1 MSLAGESFCD
11 PREMLAATLPP
22 RNLCC
27 QRTRSPENR
36 LGGLEGLKLGHWGF
50 PRLWFNRGIVRA
62 LGFLSLAG
70 VCLASLGHAEEGPS
84 RLAGRWQA
92 GPLSEVWTVQQWG
105 GACGPRPSGSS
116 QAGGLVQVEQNG
128 AELSIAGLGRAFT
141 TRQCWEQFPGLAPAT
156 HSASD
161 RAWKTVCRTGPSDPR
176 QAKVTTAISATDT
189 QLSLNET
196 GEYRF
201 SINDQVCL
209 ASVRRT
215 RSYRMLEPKFKPA
228 PAPEPVPSVAPKAE
242 DTRCAHPGPPARL
255 EVRPARK
262 LLRAGES
269 FRFNARVLDERGC
282 SLGVPIRWELG
293 SAEGVRQSP
302 PGTVLV
308 DAGAKEQ
315 EIPLMVRAEQKSVQV
330 FVEIASSERY
340 EALLQQGSFNA
351 QGESQKAAEA
361 TIATGAIGADS
372 ATTSESGDKKTRFLV
387 IVGALLLGLLAL
399 AAALLVRKRK
409 PEPAPRAS
417 QVVAPRQA
425 ISPRITRK
433 ICPLCGVNY
442 PGEAVF
448 CGSDGA
454 SLVPLN

>member
-1 MSLAGESFCD
+1 M
-11 PREMLAATLPP
+11 
-22 RNLCC
+22 
-27 QRTRSPENR
+27 
-36 LGGLEGLKLGHWGF
+36 
-50 PRLWFNRGIVRA
+50 RA
-62 LGFLSLAG
+62 LGFLSLASIS
-70 VCLASLGHAEEGPS
+70 LASLGHAEEGLS

-92 GPLSEVWTVQQWG
+92 SPLSEVWTVQQWG
-105 GACGPRPSGSS
+105 GACGPRPNGSS

-128 AELSIAGLGRAFT
+128 TELSIAGLGRAFT

-156 HSASD
+156 HSASEH
-161 RAWKTVCRTGPSDPR
+161 AWKTVCRTGPADPR
-176 QAKVTTAISATDT
+176 QAKVTTTISAIDT

-215 RSYRMLEPKFKPA
+215 RSYRLLEPKFKPPSA
-228 PAPEPVPSVAPKAE
+228 PTPEPLPSVAPKAE

-255 EVRPARK
+255 EVRPERK

-269 FRFNARVLDERGC
+269 FRFSARVLDEHGC
-282 SLGVPIRWELG
+282 ALGVPIRWELG

-351 QGESQKAAEA
+351 QGESHKAAEA
-361 TIATGAIGADS
+361 TIATGAVGADS
-372 ATTSESGDKKTRFLV
+372 ATTGEAGDKKTRFLV
-387 IVGALLLGLLAL
+387 IVGALLLGFLAL
-399 AAALLVRKRK
+399 AAALVVRKRK
-409 PEPAPRAS
+409 PTPKPGAS
-417 QVVAPRQA
+417 QAVTAPPS
-425 ISPRITRK
+425 IPPRITRK